1 MTAAAAPPTIIKVP
15 IFKLSG
21 TAIGDSS
28 NNSLFALHFNLPTEH
43 HHHRQCKDFSFIA
56 CQWEWLHRWWSAVVV
71 VVAVHWWH
79 SRHYLFGHSRLNS
92 VCQLK
97 TVSHQHLHQC
107 LSAVSLTSR
116 SSSNGIL
123 FLLPIFLFPSSLSF
137 CPMFWKSS
145 LCLQR
150 LCLYQP
156 VCVQPKTDKLW
167 FVLRC
172 LNIL

>member
-116 SSSNGIL
+116 SSSNGSSSSS
-123 FLLPIFLFPSSLSF
+123 FQFFCFPHPFHFVPCFESLHCVFSV
-137 CPMFWKSS
+137 CVYIS
-145 LCLQR
+145 LCVCSLRQINYD
-150 LCLYQP
+150 LC
-156 VCVQPKTDKLW
+156 
-167 FVLRC
+167 
-172 LNIL
+172 